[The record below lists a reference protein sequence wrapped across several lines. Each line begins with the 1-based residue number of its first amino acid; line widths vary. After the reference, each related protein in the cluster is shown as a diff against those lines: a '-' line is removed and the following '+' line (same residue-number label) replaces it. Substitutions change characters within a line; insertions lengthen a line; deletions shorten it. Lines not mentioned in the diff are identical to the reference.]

1 LGVSSIVHSLHFAIM
16 ADPSP
21 SAFSRLLDLLPEG
34 LSPTVT
40 GLSPTVTG
48 SLIAGLLTLLVIFIR
63 FLVPQ
68 GPSYAEFPLASLE
81 GEDPKSSWFHHG
93 RKLMI
98 VALEKFNNQPFKV
111 LTGTGPKIIVP
122 NRFAKELRNHPS
134 LNFNKAFVHDFFP
147 SYPGM
152 EPLAEF
158 SAHDSITAETIRTK
172 LTQSLGLVTE
182 DLVDETTTALTDL
195 FGNKFDNK
203 WQTVVLKNSVL
214 DFVARL
220 SSRVFLGKH
229 LCRESRW
236 LEIARTYAVDAVH
249 ATFAFR
255 MVHPIARPIAHWFMS
270 EFGRCR
276 KAVKD
281 AHKMIDKEVVKR
293 KARVD
298 ECLKAGKTPPK
309 MADTIGWMHETAMLK
324 NTKVDYVAA
333 QLSLTMAAIHT
344 TTEVTCQAIFDIID
358 HPEVL
363 QPLRQEIIEVI
374 SKHGWAKT
382 TLYHLKLM
390 DSFLKESTRHRPR
403 NLAVVNRMVETDVTL
418 SDGTV
423 LPKNSLCIVLADFSD
438 PQVYP
443 EPEKFDPWRFVK
455 ARERPGEENA
465 WHMVTVAPEQMTF
478 GIGQHA
484 CPGRFFAANE
494 VKIALCHMLLK
505 YDWRWVPG
513 KGRPESSRF
522 ELEDSISATGEV
534 QFRRRRE
541 EINLNIDF

>member
-1 LGVSSIVHSLHFAIM
+1 
-16 ADPSP
+16 
-21 SAFSRLLDLLPEG
+21 
-34 LSPTVT
+34 
-40 GLSPTVTG
+40 
-48 SLIAGLLTLLVIFIR
+48 
-63 FLVPQ
+63 
-68 GPSYAEFPLASLE
+68 
-81 GEDPKSSWFHHG
+81 
-93 RKLMI
+93 
-98 VALEKFNNQPFKV
+98 
-111 LTGTGPKIIVP
+111 
-122 NRFAKELRNHPS
+122 
-134 LNFNKAFVHDFFP
+134 
-147 SYPGM
+147 
-152 EPLAEF
+152 
-158 SAHDSITAETIRTK
+158 
-172 LTQSLGLVTE
+172 
-182 DLVDETTTALTDL
+182 
-195 FGNKFDNK
+195 
-203 WQTVVLKNSVL
+203 
-214 DFVARL
+214 
-220 SSRVFLGKH
+220 
-229 LCRESRW
+229 
-236 LEIARTYAVDAVH
+236 
-249 ATFAFR
+249 
-255 MVHPIARPIAHWFMS
+255 MS

-309 MADTIGWMHETAMLK
+309 MADTIGWMHETAMMRK
-324 NTKVDYVAA
+324 TKVDYVAA

-403 NLAVVNRMVETDVTL
+403 NLAVVNRMVEADVTL

-443 EPEKFDPWRFVK
+443 EPEKFDPWRFLK

-505 YDWRWVPG
+505 G
-513 KGRPESSRF
+513 
-522 ELEDSISATGEV
+522 
-534 QFRRRRE
+534 
-541 EINLNIDF
+541 